1 MSEDTLDPS
10 NDTSNEEQTQM
21 RKQHLRLMDECIMD
35 ATHLAIKN
43 GINQEDV
50 VAALAVAL
58 FKERI
63 KIIPLDDNLN

>member
-1 MSEDTLDPS
+1 
-10 NDTSNEEQTQM
+10 M
-21 RKQHLRLMDECIMD
+21 RKQHLRLMDECIED

-50 VAALAVAL
+50 VATLAVAL

-63 KIIPLDDNLN
+63 KIIPLDDNLK